1 MLGIPLKWAAMMLQQ
16 LHVFFVLSFLAS
28 GLAAVL
34 AVFAWQQRT
43 ARGAPAF
50 TFLMAAMAVWTF
62 AIGCGMI
69 TQTEQT
75 SFVWAVIRMAGVF
88 AVPVLWLA
96 FALQFTD
103 RAAWLTAANVILVSI
118 IPLVSLVLMAT
129 TRRHHLFLLGIDYVQ
144 IGPYLIDQTWHLGSW
159 FWVHLLYSYSLILIG
174 DYFLL
179 REALHLTPQ
188 YRRQAMAL
196 LIGTAFPLFVNVAY
210 TFHLIPGLIVNYDPF
225 GFVLGGLILSL
236 GLFRFQLF
244 DLKPVARQLLLDSMG
259 DGMLVMDEKGRIVDL
274 NQAALMILVASED
287 ATIGRLAQDVLAPYV
302 DVNAL
307 LASPADMQVEVSVQR
322 QGQRLVYDLRSS
334 AIINRNT
341 SKGHLLVLR
350 DVTRRKQLEEQL
362 REIAMTDVL
371 TGLYNRR
378 QFYELASLEY
388 ERARRY
394 RHAFALLMIDLDD
407 FKQVNDRFGHPAGDQ
422 VLVALADIFRQSLR
436 KMDLIFRY
444 GGDEFAILM
453 PETSLED
460 AIQVSRRMS
469 AAMTELVL
477 PAPLDKLTI
486 TLSQG
491 MALYDGH
498 EDVDLQ
504 QLLADADRALYA
516 AKARGKNHLS
526 IAGMV

>member
-1 MLGIPLKWAAMMLQQ
+1 MMLQQ
-16 LHVFFVLSFLAS
+16 FNAFFALSFLAS

-34 AVFAWQQRT
+34 ALFAWRHRT
-43 ARGAPAF
+43 ARGAQAF
-50 TFLMAAMAVWTF
+50 TFLMVAMVIWTF

-69 TQTEQT
+69 TQTEQA

-88 AVPVLWLA
+88 AVPVLWLV

-103 RAAWLTAANVILVSI
+103 RAAWLTVSNVILVSI
-118 IPLVSLVLMAT
+118 IPLVSLIMMAT
-129 TRRHHLFLLGIDYVQ
+129 TRRHQLFLVGIDYVQ
-144 IGPYLIDQTWHLGSW
+144 IGPYLIDQTWHLGSL

-179 REALHLTPQ
+179 REAFHLAPQ

-196 LIGTAFPLFVNVAY
+196 LVGTAFPLFVNVAY

-225 GFVLGGLILSL
+225 GFVLGGLILSQ

-274 NQAALMILVASED
+274 NQAAVRIFGEPEKVLIGRQIED
-287 ATIGRLAQDVLAPYV
+287 ALAPYV
-302 DVNAL
+302 DTAVL
-307 LASPADMQVEVSVQR
+307 LTSPSEKQLEMNVHC
-322 QGQRLVYDLRSS
+322 QGQRQIYDLRVSP
-334 AIINRNT
+334 ILNKEV

-350 DVTRRKQLEEQL
+350 DITRRKQLEEQL

-407 FKQVNDRFGHPAGDQ
+407 FKQVNDRFGHQAGDQ
-422 VLVALADIFRQSLR
+422 VLVALADIFRRSLR

-477 PAPLDKLTI
+477 PAPLDELTI

-491 MALYDGH
+491 LALYDGH